1 MTLQNNETIA
11 AETAASVERYLSC
24 PISHGGLKVTDGKI
38 SSQEPSFA
46 GSIVDGVAVM
56 SNSIQKTFFDDKYE
70 TMQKGHEKSGE
81 WDFCYAQQASLLT
94 SYLRDGQVILDVG
107 CGPSIPYSRPVG
119 SRLVGLEPSFGSIRA
134 NDKVDLRVN
143 GSATAIPMATAS
155 VDVIV
160 CFYSIH
166 HMVGRD
172 INETRSYVAA
182 AFKEFG
188 RVLKPGGMLFVFEMT
203 PMLIFAGLQS
213 LLWNGIRR
221 LAPSMLDMYFWSAKS
236 LIEMANEHLPQGT
249 ISEKIVFGIPAF
261 RTIRPVFN
269 LPWLN
274 VPKLVYPLDAR
285 LYKWRT
291 VSRGPDPDAKS
302 GA

>member
-1 MTLQNNETIA
+1 VTAKSNETIA
-11 AETAASVERYLSC
+11 NETAASVEKYLSC
-24 PISHGGLKVTDGKI
+24 PIGHGRLRVDDGRI
-38 SSQEPSFA
+38 TSDEPAFK
-46 GSIVDGVAVM
+46 GSIIDGVAVV
-56 SNSIQKTFFDDKYE
+56 SDSIQKTFFDDKYE

-81 WDFCYAQQASLLT
+81 WEFCYAQQTSLLS
-94 SYLRDGQVILDVG
+94 SYLRGGQVILDVG

-119 SRLVGLEPSFGSIRA
+119 ARLVGLEPSFDSIRV

-172 INETRSYVAA
+172 VDDTRGYVAS

-188 RVLKPGGMLFVFEMT
+188 RVLKPGGILFVFEMT
-203 PMLIFAGLQS
+203 PAIFFEGLQA

-221 LAPSMLDMYFWSAKS
+221 LAPKMLDMYFWSANS
-236 LIEMANEHLPQGT
+236 LVGMAKEKMPPGT
-249 ISEKIVFGIPAF
+249 ISEKIVFGIPALT
-261 RTIRPVFN
+261 TIRPVFN
-269 LPWLN
+269 LPWLK
-274 VPKLVYPLDAR
+274 VPRIIYPLDAR

-291 VSRGPDPDAKS
+291 PPRES
-302 GA
+302 GSDTEPAP